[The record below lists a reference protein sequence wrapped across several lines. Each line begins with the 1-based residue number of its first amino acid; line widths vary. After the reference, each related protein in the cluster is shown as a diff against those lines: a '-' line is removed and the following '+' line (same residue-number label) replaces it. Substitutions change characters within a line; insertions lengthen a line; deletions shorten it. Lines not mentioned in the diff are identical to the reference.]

1 MDIGTTI
8 TITVSDPKTN
18 KSKEV
23 TANVLDSFFDGSLTN
38 IFIEDAD
45 RNESFLVIDKDFN
58 IVFKGNDN
66 ECEEFWFNEIIKRG
80 KDFFISQAN
89 YFSKSSFGVSFSE
102 SVSDYLKVEEDENKD
117 NVVEESSPQDWIL
130 NRFMKVS

>member
-45 RNESFLVIDKDFN
+45 RNKSFLVIDKVFN

-89 YFSKSSFGVSFSE
+89 YFSKSSFGVSFFE
-102 SVSDYLKVEEDENKD
+102 SVSDNLKVEEDENKD